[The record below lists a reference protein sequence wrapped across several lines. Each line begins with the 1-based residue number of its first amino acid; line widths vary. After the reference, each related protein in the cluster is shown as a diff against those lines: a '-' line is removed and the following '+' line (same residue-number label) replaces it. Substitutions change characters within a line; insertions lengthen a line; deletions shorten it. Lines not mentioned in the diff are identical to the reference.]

1 MRELILNAAL
11 ELFVRESF
19 EGTTMRRI
27 ADEIEYTPG
36 ALYSYFKDK
45 DEICYALHTRGFE
58 KLNEMTAQALAKVP
72 KRADPLERLRV
83 CGRTYIQFAI
93 DNASLYDL
101 MFISKKTGAK
111 IAEDKAWEPGMRA
124 FGTLREIVQMI
135 ITKHDLD
142 WNADVVAYTCWSAV
156 HGMVSLIL
164 CDRCAPLGDSPSSI
178 LLEAS
183 YAHFMDMMKTSVAA
197 ARR

>member
-11 ELFVRESF
+11 DLFVREGF

-45 DEICYALHTRGFE
+45 DEICYALHTKGFD
-58 KLNEMTAQALAKVP
+58 KLNEMMAQAIAKLP
-72 KRADPLERLRV
+72 KRVAPLERLRV
-83 CGRTYIQFAI
+83 VGRTYIQFAV

-101 MFISKKTGAK
+101 MFISKRTGHM
-111 IAEDKAWEPGMRA
+111 IAENKAWEPGMRA
-124 FGTLREIVQMI
+124 FGTLRETVQMV
-135 ITKHDLD
+135 ITKHQLD

-164 CDRCAPLGDSPSSI
+164 CDRCAPMGDAPSAI

-183 YAHFMDMMKTSVAA
+183 YAQFIDMMKASIA

>member
-11 ELFVRESF
+11 KLFVEESF

-27 ADEIEYTPG
+27 AEEIEYTPG
-36 ALYSYFKDK
+36 AIYSYFKDK
-45 DEICYALHTRGFE
+45 DEICYALHTKGFE
-58 KLNEMTAQALAKVP
+58 KLTEMMAQAIAKLP

-83 CGRTYIQFAI
+83 VGRTYIQFAI
-93 DNASLYDL
+93 DNPSLYDL
-101 MFISKKTGAK
+101 MFISKKTGQK
-111 IAEDKAWEPGMRA
+111 IAEDNAWEPGLRA
-124 FGTLREIVQMI
+124 FGTLRETVQML
-135 ITKHDLD
+135 ITKHGLD

-164 CDRCAPLGDSPSSI
+164 CDRCAPLGDSPPSI

-183 YAHFMDMMKTSVAA
+183 YAQFIDMMKASVAA
-197 ARR
+197 RR